1 MITRI
6 KNNITRNSLIT
17 IDFKY
22 RRDKNMEEYCFCC
35 KHLKFNSEFYCNLDK
50 LTLDEKQINYFYC
63 NNFGVTD
70 NL

>member
-1 MITRI
+1 
-6 KNNITRNSLIT
+6 
-17 IDFKY
+17 
-22 RRDKNMEEYCFCC
+22 MEEYCFCC